1 MNEKDYILKLVKAST
16 QLLVTIVS
24 GKNVMDS
31 LVTEEKNDI
40 KISED
45 DLFLII
51 ISKYINDG
59 KINEAEN
66 LIFEHING
74 CRSAINFEIALSFY
88 RKLSQWS
95 DEQLSKVNFSREEI
109 IDGITEVKSMYE
121 IKR

>member
-1 MNEKDYILKLVKAST
+1 MAIENQAMNY
-16 QLLVTIVS
+16 
-24 GKNVMDS
+24 
-31 LVTEEKNDI
+31 
-40 KISED
+40 
-45 DLFLII
+45 F
-51 ISKYINDG
+51 SKYINDG

-109 IDGITEVKSMYE
+109 IEGLTEVKSIYE
-121 IKR
+121 SIDIDAIKNGTK